1 LGFREK
7 IETGRFVITVEVAPS
22 RGTYITPLL
31 KEVDLLPGC
40 VDALNVSDN
49 QRSIMRMSPIGA
61 ARALQDQ
68 GYDVIVHTTC
78 RDRNRIALQ
87 SDLLGAWSLGVRNIL
102 AMTGDHPLLGDTV
115 GTKPVYDLDSTQLLQ
130 LIQSLN
136 SGRDIMGRRLDGGTG
151 FMIGAVVRPDPHD
164 VMQLL
169 QLDRKVSCGARF
181 IQTQPVYNTEEFKEF
196 IEKVSHLDTHIIAG
210 ILPIF
215 SLKTVKFIDEK
226 LPGITVPQEVV
237 QRIRNSTDPVDEG
250 IEIAAEIIRELQ
262 GVAGGVH
269 IMPIITHQ
277 HTEAIL
283 ERAGMLH

>member
-1 LGFREK
+1 LDFREK
-7 IETGRFVITVEVAPS
+7 IETGRFVITVEVAPP
-22 RGTYITPLL
+22 RGTDTTPLL
-31 KEVDLLPGC
+31 EEVDLLPGC

-61 ARALQDQ
+61 ACVLQDH

-78 RDRNRIALQ
+78 RDRNRLALQ
-87 SDLLGAWSLGVRNIL
+87 SDLLGAWSLGMRNIL

-151 FMIGAVVRPDPHD
+151 FMAGAVVRPDPHD

-169 QLDRKVSCGARF
+169 RLDRKVSCRARF

-237 QRIRNSTDPVDEG
+237 QRIRNSTDPVEEG

-277 HTEAIL
+277 HTGAIL
-283 ERAGMLH
+283 DRAGMLH